1 MFKTYFMIR
10 KRHILPLAGIL
21 TTLLLVACS
30 GGTTSTTSTTA
41 APTQASI
48 SATGHAILKHAPY
61 GKAELTWDAASKL
74 LIVRMSLTGLVPHS
88 VHPAHIHSGSCN
100 IPGRLIYP
108 LQYVVADATG
118 NATVTS
124 NVKGIADGIPATG
137 WMIYVHN
144 GPYVITDA
152 QSLPITCGNISN
164 PTAAKSVAVNMSAAV
179 AERDQAVSGTAQLT
193 LRGTQLTVNLKLTGL
208 QPSSNHPAQIYAGSC
223 SRQGNVLYQLPN
235 VVADAKG
242 NATATG
248 AINNVSSI
256 SSNGWYVNIHY
267 STDLSNQAGADAI
280 VCGDIISN

>member
-1 MFKTYFMIR
+1 MPKTYFMIR
-10 KRHILPLAGIL
+10 ERHILLLAGIL
-21 TTLLLVACS
+21 TILLLVACS
-30 GGTTSTTSTTA
+30 GGTPSTTA

-61 GKAELTWDAASKL
+61 VKAELKWDAASKL
-74 LIVRMSLTGLVPHS
+74 LTVKMSLTGLVPHS

-118 NATVTS
+118 NAAVTS
-124 NVKGIADGIPATG
+124 TVKGIADGIPATG

-152 QSLPITCGNISN
+152 QSLPITCGDISN
-164 PTAAKSVAVNMSAAV
+164 PTAAKSVAVSMSAAV

-193 LRGTQLTVNLKLTGL
+193 LRGTQLTINLKLTGL
-208 QPSSNHPAQIYAGSC
+208 QPNSHHPAQIYTGSC
-223 SRQGNVLYQLPN
+223 SRQGNVVYQLPN

-256 SSNGWYVNIHY
+256 PGSGWYVNVHY
-267 STDLSNQAGADAI
+267 STDLTNQAGADAI
-280 VCGDIISN
+280 VCGDVTSN